1 MKREIDLVD
10 EEHETENN
18 ESETSPDES
27 EYEEPRIKDVLSNLS
42 QALSNKERASDLLH
56 SMATSRDIL
65 SVLPTDSYFEI
76 NA

>member
-10 EEHETENN
+10 EEHESENN

-27 EYEEPRIKDVLSNLS
+27 EYEETRIKDVLSNLS